1 MERMQATHLLTISEA
16 TASIRAGK
24 LTARE
29 LWRACTTQIEKL
41 NPQLNAIITPMER
54 PEETGLPIEARS
66 LHGIPVALKDLFET
80 AGVRTTAGA
89 LFFKDHIPTRDGV
102 VVGKVRAAGAHFIG
116 KTNTHEIALGV
127 TTVNPHFGTSRNPWD
142 RARIP
147 GGSSGGSAVAVATG
161 MAAAALG
168 TDTGG
173 SIRIPAS
180 LCGVVGLKPTYG
192 RVSLR
197 GVFPLSWNLDHAG
210 PMTRCVTDTAILL
223 QVIAGY
229 DEDDPHCAAVPADD
243 YVGHLEDGAVG
254 LRFALV
260 GGTYVGECDPEVLEA
275 VDAAAELFS
284 RLGATV
290 SKVALEFL
298 RDAALANGQM
308 TQADAA
314 TYHRERLSEHPELF
328 GADVRQRLETGR
340 DLTAAEYVLARRTQS
355 EITRRLHRLF
365 EEHDVLMLPATPV
378 AAPPIE
384 GGDAVESARLL
395 TRFTAPFNLS
405 GLPAISIPCGFTRIG
420 LPIGLQM
427 VAAPWNEA
435 RLLQAA
441 RAYEREVDWGSRHP
455 EGV

>member
-1 MERMQATHLLTISEA
+1 
-16 TASIRAGK
+16 
-24 LTARE
+24 
-29 LWRACTTQIEKL
+29 
-41 NPQLNAIITPMER
+41 
-54 PEETGLPIEARS
+54 
-66 LHGIPVALKDLFET
+66 
-80 AGVRTTAGA
+80 
-89 LFFKDHIPTRDGV
+89 
-102 VVGKVRAAGAHFIG
+102 
-116 KTNTHEIALGV
+116 
-127 TTVNPHFGTSRNPWD
+127 
-142 RARIP
+142 
-147 GGSSGGSAVAVATG
+147 
-161 MAAAALG
+161 
-168 TDTGG
+168 
-173 SIRIPAS
+173 
-180 LCGVVGLKPTYG
+180 
-192 RVSLR
+192 
-197 GVFPLSWNLDHAG
+197 
-210 PMTRCVTDTAILL
+210 MTRCVTDTAILL

-260 GGTYVGECDPEVLEA
+260 GDTYVGECDPEVLEA